1 MSYWEDKVVLVTGG
15 SAGLGREIAAALAR
29 RKANVVISARD
40 RQRLDATAEQLRE
53 CGGELLPVV
62 ADMTD
67 DAQVEALVAAA
78 VERFGRLDA
87 VVNNVGRSSRS
98 RVLEATPEQ
107 FQQSLELN
115 LLTAVRCTRAAAEHL
130 IASRGHLVN
139 VGSLSSKTASPFL
152 GVYSAGKF
160 ALAAYSHQLRLELGP
175 RGVHVLLVCPGPIR
189 RNDTSD
195 DERYREQTRDL
206 PEAARQP
213 GGGASLKGLDPVRLA
228 EQILRACERRK
239 AELVVPGK
247 ARLLFAISALW
258 PSIGDWILQ
267 RYTRD

>member
-29 RKANVVISARD
+29 RQAKVVISARD
-40 RQRLDATAEQLRE
+40 QQRLDAASQELRQS
-53 CGGELLPVV
+53 GGELLPVV

-67 DAQVEALVAAA
+67 DAQVESLIAAA
-78 VERFGRLDA
+78 VDRFGRLDA
-87 VVNNVGRSSRS
+87 VVNNVGQSSRC

-115 LLTAVRCTRAAAEHL
+115 LLAAVRCTRAAAGHL

-139 VGSLSSKTASPFL
+139 IGSLASKTASPFL
-152 GVYSAGKF
+152 AAYSVGKF
-160 ALAAYSHQLRLELGP
+160 ALAAYSQQLRLELGP
-175 RGVHVLLVCPGPIR
+175 QGVHVLLVCPGPIR

-206 PEAARQP
+206 PQAARKP
-213 GGGASLKGLDPVRLA
+213 GGGASLKGLDPARLA

-247 ARLLFAISALW
+247 ARLLFAVSALW
-258 PSIGDWILQ
+258 PTLGDWILE
-267 RYTRD
+267 RYTQG